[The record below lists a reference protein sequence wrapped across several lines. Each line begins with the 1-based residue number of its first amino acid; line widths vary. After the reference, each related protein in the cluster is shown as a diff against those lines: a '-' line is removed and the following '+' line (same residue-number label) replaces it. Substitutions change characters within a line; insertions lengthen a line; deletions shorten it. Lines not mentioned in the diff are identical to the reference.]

1 VALHPYLDLI
11 ERRAVVFD
19 GAMGTRIQAAGLT
32 AADFGGERQQG
43 NNDHLCITR
52 ADVIERIHS
61 EYLEAGADVIETNS
75 FQASRIRMQEWE
87 VGELTREINLTAAR
101 IARGAAD
108 AFSTPSRPRFVAGA
122 IGPSG
127 MLPSSDDP
135 ALSGVS
141 FAQLSETFQEQAGA
155 LVEGGADLIV
165 IETQQDI
172 LETRAAIDGARAAF
186 RELGRAVP
194 LQVQVALDVTGRML
208 LGTDVG
214 AVLAVLHGMRA
225 DIIGVNCSVG
235 PEHLREPVRYL
246 CQHAPGPVSV
256 IPNAG
261 LPRNVDGV
269 ASYPLGPDDMAR
281 ELAQFV
287 SEFGAP
293 VIGGCCGSGPEHIVA
308 LIEAVAGAAR
318 ATRQVV
324 F

>member
-1 VALHPYLDLI
+1 
-11 ERRAVVFD
+11 
-19 GAMGTRIQAAGLT
+19 MAG
-32 AADFGGERQQG
+32 
-43 NNDHLCITR
+43 
-52 ADVIERIHS
+52 S
-61 EYLEAGADVIETNS
+61 
-75 FQASRIRMQEWE
+75 
-87 VGELTREINLTAAR
+87 
-101 IARGAAD
+101 
-108 AFSTPSRPRFVAGA
+108 

-135 ALSGVS
+135 ALSGIS
-141 FAQLSETFQEQAGA
+141 FAGLAETFREQAAA
-155 LVEGGADLIV
+155 LVEGGADLIL

-186 RELGRAVP
+186 RELGRSVP

-214 AVLAVLHGMRA
+214 AVLAILHGMRA
-225 DIIGVNCSVG
+225 DVIGVNCSVG

-281 ELAQFV
+281 ELR
-287 SEFGAP
+287 
-293 VIGGCCGSGPEHIVA
+293 
-308 LIEAVAGAAR
+308 AVRLGVRRARRRRLLRQHAR
-318 ATRQVV
+318 AHRRPASRPSRPSPARPARSCSSGRSRARSPPRRSSSSPSRS
-324 F
+324 

>member
-1 VALHPYLDLI
+1 
-11 ERRAVVFD
+11 
-19 GAMGTRIQAAGLT
+19 MAG
-32 AADFGGERQQG
+32 
-43 NNDHLCITR
+43 
-52 ADVIERIHS
+52 S
-61 EYLEAGADVIETNS
+61 
-75 FQASRIRMQEWE
+75 
-87 VGELTREINLTAAR
+87 
-101 IARGAAD
+101 
-108 AFSTPSRPRFVAGA
+108 

-141 FAQLSETFQEQAGA
+141 FAGLSETFREQAAA
-155 LVEGGADLIV
+155 LVEGGADLIL

-186 RELGRAVP
+186 RELGRWVP

-214 AVLAVLHGMRA
+214 AVLAILHGMRA
-225 DIIGVNCSVG
+225 DVIGVNCSVG
-235 PEHLREPVRYL
+235 PEHLREPVRFL

-281 ELAQFV
+281 ELAAV
-287 SEFGAP
+287 RLRAGRARWSAAAAAARP
-293 VIGGCCGSGPEHIVA
+293 STSWRCV
-308 LIEAVAGAAR
+308 EAVAGGAR
-318 ATRQVV
+318 APRQVV
-324 F
+324 VRAVARERDHGLGARAAAQAAPDRRAGEHPGQPRVQAGDARRRLRRGARRSPATRSRAARTCSTCAWR